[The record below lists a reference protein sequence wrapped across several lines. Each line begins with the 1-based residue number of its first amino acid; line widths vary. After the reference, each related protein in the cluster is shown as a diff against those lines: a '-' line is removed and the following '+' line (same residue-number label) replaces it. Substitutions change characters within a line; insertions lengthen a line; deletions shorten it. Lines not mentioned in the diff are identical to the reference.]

1 MDKQKI
7 LHPKNIG
14 AYTLILSTTF
24 LLNAVSAQNVVA
36 DENSSTATII
46 QPLKAENAND
56 LSKEIST
63 TVNHVEE
70 KNTDT
75 SHEKT
80 ENSVASVNEQ
90 NSTTNEVVIKD
101 LSETNKSVSAATNI
115 DTIVKQTQE
124 AETITSTQTTT
135 DIENEK
141 EEFAN
146 NQAAEV
152 NIEKNESEQLS
163 SATPQNIDS
172 NTIIS
177 VPKTW
182 EAGYKGEGMV
192 VAIIDSGIDVDHDVL
207 HITNPDTSKYNK

>member
-36 DENSSTATII
+36 DENSSTAIMT
-46 QPLKAENAND
+46 QQLKVENTND
-56 LSKEIST
+56 SSKEIST
-63 TVNHVEE
+63 TGNHLEA

-75 SHEKT
+75 TDEKT
-80 ENSVASVNEQ
+80 ENSVASVDEQ
-90 NSTTNEVVIKD
+90 NSTTNEVVKND
-101 LSETNKSVSAATNI
+101 LSASNEYESVATNSEGANT
-115 DTIVKQTQE
+115 DATVNQTKE
-124 AETITSTQTTT
+124 SERITSTKITT

-152 NIEKNESEQLS
+152 NIEKNESKQLS
-163 SATPQNIDS
+163 SATPHNIDS

-177 VPKTW
+177 VPQTW
-182 EAGYKGEGMV
+182 DAGYK
-192 VAIIDSGIDVDHDVL
+192 
-207 HITNPDTSKYNK
+207 

>member
-36 DENSSTATII
+36 DENSSTATIT
-46 QPLKAENAND
+46 QPLKPENAND

-63 TVNHVEE
+63 TVNHVEA

-75 SHEKT
+75 TAEKT
-80 ENSVASVNEQ
+80 ENSVASVDEQ
-90 NSTTNEVVIKD
+90 NSTTNEVVKND
-101 LSETNKSVSAATNI
+101 LSASNEYESVATNIEDTNI
-115 DTIVKQTQE
+115 DTIAKQTKE
-124 AETITSTQTTT
+124 SETIISTQTSN
-135 DIENEK
+135 DIENKK

-152 NIEKNESEQLS
+152 KIENNESERLS
-163 SATPQNIDS
+163 SVAPQNIDS
-172 NTIIS
+172 NLNNSYIL
-177 VPKTW
+177 PL
-182 EAGYKGEGMV
+182 
-192 VAIIDSGIDVDHDVL
+192 VL
-207 HITNPDTSKYNK
+207 QSL

>member
-70 KNTDT
+70 KNTDLFASDKFFITT
-75 SHEKT
+75 SFVVEFCSLT
-80 ENSVASVNEQ
+80 EATEFSIFSCEVSVFFS
-90 NSTTNEVVIKD
+90 ST
-101 LSETNKSVSAATNI
+101 
-115 DTIVKQTQE
+115 
-124 AETITSTQTTT
+124 
-135 DIENEK
+135 
-141 EEFAN
+141 
-146 NQAAEV
+146 
-152 NIEKNESEQLS
+152 
-163 SATPQNIDS
+163 
-172 NTIIS
+172 
-177 VPKTW
+177 
-182 EAGYKGEGMV
+182 
-192 VAIIDSGIDVDHDVL
+192 
-207 HITNPDTSKYNK
+207 